1 MELGLKM
8 EEISCCATVG
18 NVVVSHEESLETSI
32 PEYCPD
38 IARIV
43 DTAGQLRI
51 REKVLSEGRLSI
63 SGDVHVTVLYTSEES
78 PGLRSLVLTVP
89 FACRTEEPRL
99 QGCRSVCV
107 CGRLPLLEAKSL
119 TSRKLYIRV
128 MPEFIVEGIANTRQK
143 LCSGVEEEDP
153 TLQLRRETVE
163 TSILTAVLEREF
175 NFSQECVP
183 EGDVPEDLLLDR
195 CCLQVTDCQRI
206 GRKLIVKGEA
216 ALSLL
221 YRTEEQTLCTYDAV
235 LPFSQILDS
244 VELPED
250 AVYQAEAWTSDSHI
264 RLARMEGAMGF
275 GISLRIGVMVKVY
288 ELRKVSYLCDLYS
301 TRYEADVHYQTLTL
315 TAVYPAENT
324 TQEAVEQL
332 EFGRET
338 PFVCL
343 TGAECGAVT
352 AEPEGDHTALRSNL
366 RLKILYLD
374 ETGAPIS
381 AERMAEVTAQ
391 VPDVPQSVRAIC
403 GSGMV
408 QMSGNSCQVRLPVSF
423 AATRETP
430 RELQSIDGVELTEPE
445 ENQRPSLVL
454 RRVGEDETLWDVAKA
469 YRTDPALI
477 LQANDLKEGEP
488 LPEGMVL
495 IPKTR

>member
-8 EEISCCATVG
+8 EEISCCETVG

-63 SGDVHVTVLYTSEES
+63 SGDVRVTVLYTSEES

-89 FACRTEEPRL
+89 FACRAEEPRL

-128 MPEFIVEGIANTRQK
+128 MPEFVVEGIASTKQK
-143 LCSGVEEEDP
+143 LCSGVEEQDP
-153 TLQLRRETVE
+153 TLQLRRETMEASV
-163 TSILTAVLEREF
+163 LTTVMEREF
-175 NFSQECVP
+175 NFSQEYVP
-183 EGDVPEDLLLDR
+183 EGGVPEDLLLDR
-195 CCLQVTDCQRI
+195 CYLQVTDCQRI

-216 ALSLL
+216 TLSLL
-221 YRTEEQTLCTYDAV
+221 YRTEEQVLQTYDTV
-235 LPFSQILDS
+235 LPFSQILDG
-244 VELPED
+244 VELPDE
-250 AVYQAEAWTSDSHI
+250 AVYRAEAWTADSHI
-264 RLARMEGAMGF
+264 RLTRTDGAMGF
-275 GISLRIGVMVKVY
+275 GISMRIGVMVKVY
-288 ELRKVSYLCDLYS
+288 ELRKVSYLRDLYS
-301 TRYEADVHYQTLTL
+301 TRYETDVRRQALKL
-315 TAVYPAENT
+315 TAAYPAESMK
-324 TQEAVEQL
+324 QEAVEQL

-352 AEPEGDHTALRSNL
+352 AEPEGDHTALRTNL

-374 ETGAPIS
+374 ESGAPIS

-391 VPDVPQSVRAIC
+391 TSDIPQIVRAIC
-403 GSGMV
+403 GSGTI
-408 QMSGNSCQVRLPVSF
+408 QMNGNSCQVRLPVSF
-423 AATRETP
+423 ATEREAP
-430 RELQSIDGVELTEPE
+430 QELSSIDSVELTEPE
-445 ENQRPSLVL
+445 ERQRPSLVL
-454 RRVGEDETLWDVAKA
+454 RRIGEDETLWDVAKA